1 MPEQATGA
9 RARSAPESR
18 HPMPTEY
25 TKRAVYYVP
34 VNSFKE
40 RYSDVPVHLFAEERD
55 AALAPK
61 TGTRVINLDLG
72 PSMGLSYPATLPNV
86 LAKYIKIPPGGS
98 LQTRF
103 RASAEI
109 FYVLTGDGH
118 SANADDVIEWGDGDV
133 VLLPGGQETTH
144 KAGAG
149 GALLFAAT
157 DEPMLCYAG
166 TVPPSARENPISAVR
181 YCAGEIEEQLGR
193 AHARPDHKDEAS
205 KAVVF
210 TSEPMK
216 GLRTTSPWITANI
229 NTLEAGADQRA
240 HRHNAAAITL
250 CIEGQD
256 VHSMIDGRR
265 IDWQP
270 FAAMTTPPAAL
281 HSHHNR
287 GRKRMSSF
295 VVQDSGIYYYSRTV
309 GFSFDE

>member
-1 MPEQATGA
+1 V
-9 RARSAPESR
+9 
-18 HPMPTEY
+18 PTEY

-34 VNSFKE
+34 VNAFQE
-40 RYSDVPVHLFAEERD
+40 RYPDVPVHLFADERD
-55 AALAPK
+55 AALSPT

-86 LAKYIKIPPGGS
+86 LAKYIKILPGGS
-98 LQTRF
+98 LRTRF

-109 FYVLTGDGH
+109 FYVLAGDGR
-118 SANADDVIEWGDGDV
+118 SANADDVIEWGRGDV
-133 VLLPGGQETTH
+133 VLLPGGPETTH
-144 KAGAG
+144 EAGAG

-166 TVPPSARENPISAVR
+166 TVPPSARENPIAAVR
-181 YCAGEIEEQLGR
+181 YRAGAIEEQLGR
-193 AHARPDHKDEAS
+193 AYSRPGHKDETS

-216 GLRTTSPWITANI
+216 RLRTTSPWVTANI
-229 NTLEAGADQRA
+229 NTLEAGADQRG

-250 CIEGQD
+250 CIEGQG
-256 VHSMIDGRR
+256 VHSVIDGRR
-265 IDWQP
+265 VDWQH
-270 FAAMTTPPAAL
+270 FAAMTTPPSAL

-287 GRKRMSSF
+287 GRVRMNSF

-309 GFSFDE
+309 GFRFDD